1 MGRRPQVTRSDV
13 LRASREV
20 FSERGYEGATLTMIA
35 ARLGVSP
42 AALLR
47 HAPTKE
53 ALFSAAMTP
62 VETTGPLPMEFLR
75 DVNAATED
83 PAKMLRKLASE
94 FVPFIEQRLGENI
107 ARWLHART
115 SEEALTLRLPF
126 DPRIKQSP
134 PERGLAIVED
144 YFRRASA
151 AGRMCVRNPRA
162 AALAF
167 LGSLHAYV
175 FLQKVLQI
183 FDSSITVDLYIQTLM
198 DVWTG
203 GAIRK
208 ASGQGLLRPGKKRRV
223 RGIKK

>member
-1 MGRRPQVTRSDV
+1 
-13 LRASREV
+13 
-20 FSERGYEGATLTMIA
+20 
-35 ARLGVSP
+35 
-42 AALLR
+42 
-47 HAPTKE
+47 
-53 ALFSAAMTP
+53 
-62 VETTGPLPMEFLR
+62 
-75 DVNAATED
+75 
-83 PAKMLRKLASE
+83 
-94 FVPFIEQRLGENI
+94 
-107 ARWLHART
+107 
-115 SEEALTLRLPF
+115 
-126 DPRIKQSP
+126 
-134 PERGLAIVED
+134 VED